1 MKKKLTLSLILT
13 FLMLYSLAVT
23 ISASE
28 MHNTTTTTI
37 NMVREIAIGKV
48 QLSWSKK
55 AVDGYQVKWS
65 RYSNMSSGKT
75 ASTTKTSWSRSGLAG
90 GKTYYFTVRTYKLN
104 NGKKDY
110 SAWSAVRSLKLKKMP
125 GTTVITSL
133 TANSKS
139 GFTVKWKKI
148 SGVKGYQLRFST
160 DSSYTTKKTASTTSC
175 SHSRSSLAKGRYY
188 VSVRTYNIADDG
200 TKYYSAWSASK
211 QVDVS
216 SAGSSETTSTFDLK
230 DYVNKDYRLLRDKIP
245 GMVYWNRASDPA
257 GQGNIYLLSQGSGFF
272 FRYDLSNMNIYLIQ
286 NGGERPDISLYGVK
300 IGMDSAKAK
309 NTLTSQGWSY
319 TGQSSASWGYWM
331 EFLNSGHRIRVAVR
345 SGKVD
350 SYQWYR

>member
-37 NMVREIAIGKV
+37 NMVRETAIGKV

-110 SAWSAVRSLKLKKMP
+110 
-125 GTTVITSL
+125 
-133 TANSKS
+133 
-139 GFTVKWKKI
+139 
-148 SGVKGYQLRFST
+148 
-160 DSSYTTKKTASTTSC
+160 
-175 SHSRSSLAKGRYY
+175 
-188 VSVRTYNIADDG
+188 
-200 TKYYSAWSASK
+200 
-211 QVDVS
+211 
-216 SAGSSETTSTFDLK
+216 
-230 DYVNKDYRLLRDKIP
+230 
-245 GMVYWNRASDPA
+245 
-257 GQGNIYLLSQGSGFF
+257 
-272 FRYDLSNMNIYLIQ
+272 
-286 NGGERPDISLYGVK
+286 
-300 IGMDSAKAK
+300 
-309 NTLTSQGWSY
+309 
-319 TGQSSASWGYWM
+319 
-331 EFLNSGHRIRVAVR
+331 
-345 SGKVD
+345 
-350 SYQWYR
+350 

>member
-37 NMVREIAIGKV
+37 NMVRETAVGKV

-110 SAWSAVRSLKLKKMP
+110 SAWKTEEDAGYYSDYKPDSKLKIRFYGEMEEDLRCEGIPAPVFNGFFLYDKE
-125 GTTVITSL
+125 
-133 TANSKS
+133 NSFDHILQPFQKQS
-139 GFTVKWKKI
+139 CKRKI
-148 SGVKGYQLRFST
+148 LRF
-160 DSSYTTKKTASTTSC
+160 C
-175 SHSRSSLAKGRYY
+175 ENL
-188 VSVRTYNIADDG
+188 
-200 TKYYSAWSASK
+200 
-211 QVDVS
+211 
-216 SAGSSETTSTFDLK
+216 
-230 DYVNKDYRLLRDKIP
+230 
-245 GMVYWNRASDPA
+245 
-257 GQGNIYLLSQGSGFF
+257 
-272 FRYDLSNMNIYLIQ
+272 
-286 NGGERPDISLYGVK
+286 
-300 IGMDSAKAK
+300 
-309 NTLTSQGWSY
+309 
-319 TGQSSASWGYWM
+319 
-331 EFLNSGHRIRVAVR
+331 
-345 SGKVD
+345 
-350 SYQWYR
+350 